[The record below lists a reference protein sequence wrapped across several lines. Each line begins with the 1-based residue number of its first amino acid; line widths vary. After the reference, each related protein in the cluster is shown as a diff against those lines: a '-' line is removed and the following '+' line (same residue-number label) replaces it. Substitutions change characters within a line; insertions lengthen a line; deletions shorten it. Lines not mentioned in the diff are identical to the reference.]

1 MSERPQPPQRI
12 YYCECYVNE
21 RRIGTYDAYS
31 PREALRWMRISLM
44 MIAATLDEAPYRRA
58 RTWLDHGQPA
68 AADDLQQGK
77 PHTLTLK
84 QRSTRATWTVS
95 PIPYPPAPE
104 ARA

>member
-1 MSERPQPPQRI
+1 MSERTQTTQCV
-12 YYCECYVNE
+12 YYCGCYVNE

-44 MIAATLDEAPYRRA
+44 MIATTLDEAPYRRA

-68 AADDLQQGK
+68 AARDLEQGK

-84 QRSTRATWTVS
+84 QRSTQATWTVS
-95 PIPYPPAPE
+95 PIPCPPVHE
-104 ARA
+104 ACA